1 MGKKIGKNGIV
12 RFTASVEPE
21 DLDLLDRLARL
32 GDSNR
37 SEQLRML
44 LESLRPTLSATVRA
58 LEAAQQAKE
67 SFLEQAGEI
76 ALEELTEALPEIEKV
91 RTSLLGAMARLE
103 GLATANPR
111 GGNHGGQNGNR
122 GSLNSPFHSLDGE
135 NYA

>member
-1 MGKKIGKNGIV
+1 MGNKIGKHGIV

-21 DLDLLDRLARL
+21 DLDLLDRLAKL

-37 SEQLRML
+37 SAQLRML
-44 LESLRPTLSATVRA
+44 LESMRPTLTATVNA
-58 LEAAQQAKE
+58 LEAAQRAKE

-76 ALEELTEALPEIEKV
+76 ALDELTEVLPEIEKV
-91 RTSLLGAMARLE
+91 RKSMLGAMARLE

-111 GGNHGGQNGNR
+111 LGNHGGQNDNC

-135 NYA
+135 NNA